1 MIIQPNIFTPDRPVV
16 QYKEPSTAVDLDV
29 ELPRILSNQG
39 WTAGTFFHVQF
50 FNHEM
55 TKLISYGL
63 YMVVESKPYLQTS
76 EANPY
81 QPMTRTGFLHKAEQV
96 GDWWYAAEASEIDK
110 EPRPQPRKQPAPTK
124 RKTA

>member
-16 QYKEPSTAVDLDV
+16 QYKEPSTLVDLDV
-29 ELPRILSNQG
+29 ELPKILTRQG
-39 WTAGTFFHVQF
+39 WAVGTFFHIQF

-63 YMVVESKPYLQTS
+63 YMVVESTPYLDTS

-81 QPMTRTGFLHKAEQV
+81 QPMTRTGFRQKAEQV
-96 GDWWYAAEASEIDK
+96 GDWWYAPDAPEIQK
-110 EPRPQPRKQPAPTK
+110 EPRPQPRKQPAEK